1 MTSSYEPMLVLAD
14 RQIAQDEFVSN
25 HVALEV
31 ITPGKEIEFFDLL
44 TRAIPLRTELFGIR
58 AVVCSIRYAIDEVVP
73 LLISG
78 SLQRGCQLSPAGG
91 AIFPQVNQRVSDPL
105 GPLASSF
112 LGDW

>member
-91 AIFPQVNQRVSDPL
+91 ANFPYVYQRVTRSVDSVD
-105 GPLASSF
+105 SSV